1 VRILRAI
8 LRKGEQFRAKQEANN
23 PSVKLDL
30 AFSNTSLMAR
40 PVCNAYPCNRTIA
53 PGVVRVNGEWEVSM
67 RQLSAAVVVLLLS
80 CGAAAAQ
87 TMSTT
92 PIPPASP
99 LGIPGTI
106 GAIGSTPSTGS
117 TGMAR
122 SSAGIG
128 LGATG
133 IDPGGLSPAV
143 SPNCNLGSSSSGM
156 ASTGMSA
163 SGAGAAFD
171 GGGMSGTG
179 SAGITS
185 GSCATGSVGSTA
197 VGTALSPSSPGS
209 AAGSIPLGATELNNA
224 GVSPMIGVPA
234 PSIGLPAPGT
244 TMGGA
249 TGLGLPGTSSMSTG
263 GSSTGF

>member
-1 VRILRAI
+1 
-8 LRKGEQFRAKQEANN
+8 
-23 PSVKLDL
+23 
-30 AFSNTSLMAR
+30 
-40 PVCNAYPCNRTIA
+40 
-53 PGVVRVNGEWEVSM
+53 M

-80 CGAAAAQ
+80 CGAASAQ
-87 TMSTT
+87 VMSTT

-106 GAIGSTPSTGS
+106 GSTPPTGS
-117 TGMAR
+117 TGMGG

-143 SPNCNLGSSSSGM
+143 SPTCNLGSSSSGT

-171 GGGMSGTG
+171 GGGMSATG
-179 SAGITS
+179 SAGMTS
-185 GSCATGSVGSTA
+185 GSCATGSVGPAT

-209 AAGSIPLGATELNNA
+209 TAGSIPLGATELNNA

-249 TGLGLPGTSSMSTG
+249 TGLGLPGTSSRSTG